1 MRKYLH
7 RAVGKHEVNALGF
20 LLPFPPGNTTMHGE
34 LTIGTLGDLTGIHQ
48 AGRKHKIVP
57 FATRLRRRVEIA
69 AQQNGRTLTALGES
83 LRKPRKLLCEKWF
96 ALKIPPRHMGACTPH
111 GTRISTNPNR

>member
-20 LLPFPPGNTTMHGE
+20 LLPFPPGNTTMYGE
-34 LTIGTLGDLTGIHQ
+34 FAVGMVSNLTGIHQ

-57 FATRLRRRVEIA
+57 FATHLRRRVEIA
-69 AQQNGRTLTALGES
+69 A
-83 LRKPRKLLCEKWF
+83 
-96 ALKIPPRHMGACTPH
+96 
-111 GTRISTNPNR
+111 